1 MKKSFI
7 ILLAALL
14 LCGVFACGKT
24 ELPQQIET
32 VSATDAQNQ
41 PSTVA
46 PGSVQIEMADRP
58 AGTDAPTFSEENAR
72 PLSLEMDKNTG
83 WVYNGGW
90 QGRRWTHYHL
100 LVYADG
106 TAYLFTPNEVFALT
120 ENEETF
126 SLETR
131 LFRTPDDTKPALTLP
146 AGEVRLSTDGAAVK
160 IEIVSDP
167 FGVLAYDGLD
177 SRVLKTEQEGPGE
190 TRSEVNHYYLP
201 LEPGTKWFQYFDMGE
216 HQNACL
222 NMTIAE
228 DGAMNGTLR
237 FPDGT
242 QKNCALLGNREGFA
256 LVDESGETPELLFY
270 GIRRKPDEAYFE
282 TTRYETVRVAL
293 DPVRDPLELCGI
305 DAFELWREFG
315 QDTELPYIIGRD
327 LDAVILALIRDGWTD
342 RTLEV
347 ETLNPLFDGFF
358 AWLVKDGRTLF
369 IHTDFDYSQPYELS
383 NAFPDAFVLYD
394 TDGTVLEWGGSRP
407 LDHAIADGYKRPK
420 GAYFYSMDGVTGA
433 MITGEDQDAY
443 FLDDGRIA
451 IEFLPHEGGDGDV
464 DFQIVKVIP

>member
-14 LCGVFACGKT
+14 LCGVFACGT
-24 ELPQQIET
+24 EKEPTTPEK
-32 VSATDAQNQ
+32 SATEM
-41 PSTVA
+41 PSAVA
-46 PGSVQIEMADRP
+46 PEPVVSSVI
-58 AGTDAPTFSEENAR
+58 DAPAFSEENAR
-72 PLSLEMDKNTG
+72 PLSLETDKNTG

-90 QGRRWTHYHL
+90 QGWRWSHYHL

-106 TAYLFTPNEVFALT
+106 TACLFTPNEVFVLT
-120 ENEETF
+120 ENGETF

-131 LFRTPDDTKPALTLP
+131 LFRTADDTKPALTLP

-160 IEIVSDP
+160 IEIMSDP

-190 TRSEVNHYYLP
+190 TRSEVNRFYLP
-201 LEPGTKWFQYFDMGE
+201 LEPDTEWSRWFDMGE
-216 HQNACL
+216 RRNAYL
-222 NMTIAE
+222 SMTVGA
-228 DGAMNGTLR
+228 DGAMTGTLR

-242 QKNCALLGNREGFA
+242 ERPCTLVGNDNGYALIDA
-256 LVDESGETPELLFY
+256 SGEKPELLFY
-270 GIRRKPDEAYFE
+270 GIKAFDVEEYRAA
-282 TTRYETVRVAL
+282 RYELV
-293 DPVRDPLELCGI
+293 
-305 DAFELWREFG
+305 
-315 QDTELPYIIGRD
+315 ELPLDMVCDPFGLCAVDPFSIVRRDRRDGESELLTYMLGENLDTII
-327 LDAVILALIRDGWTD
+327 LSLIRDGWTD

-347 ETLNPLFDGFF
+347 ETLNPLFEGFF

-369 IHTDFDYSQPYELS
+369 IHTDYDFSQPYELS

-394 TDGTVLEWGGSRP
+394 TDGAVLEWGGSRP

-451 IEFLPHEGGDGDV
+451 IEFLPHEDGDGDV

>member
-46 PGSVQIEMADRP
+46 PGSVQIEAGEQP
-58 AGTDAPTFSEENAR
+58 AAANEAVFSAEDARA
-72 PLSLEMDKNTG
+72 LSLKTDRNTA
-83 WVYNGGW
+83 
-90 QGRRWTHYHL
+90 WTYQYEYDI
-100 LVYADG
+100 VVNENG
-106 TAYLFTPNEVFALT
+106 TAYLFTPKEVLVLI
-120 ENEETF
+120 ENGGTF
-126 SLETR
+126 LSETR
-131 LFRTPDDTKPALTLP
+131 LYRAKYDTEPVMTLP
-146 AGEVRLSTDGAAVK
+146 AGELRLLTDGETLK
-160 IEIVSDP
+160 IEVLSDP
-167 FGVLAYDGLD
+167 LGILTLD
-177 SRVLKTEQEGPGE
+177 SLNGRVLEKTEYH
-190 TRSEVNHYYLP
+190 VNADFNFFSAP

-216 HQNACL
+216 HQYACL

-242 QKNCALLGNREGFA
+242 QKNCTLLGNREGFA

-270 GIRRKPDEAYFE
+270 GIRRKPDEAYSE

-293 DPVRDPLELCGI
+293 DPIRDPLQLCGI

-443 FLDDGRIA
+443 FLDDGRVA
-451 IEFLPHEGGDGDV
+451 IEFLPHEDGDGDV

>member
-1 MKKSFI
+1 MKKNFI
-7 ILLAALL
+7 ILLAVLL

-46 PGSVQIEMADRP
+46 PGSVQIEAGEQP
-58 AGTDAPTFSEENAR
+58 AAANEAVFSAENAR
-72 PLSLEMDKNTG
+72 ALSLKTDRNT
-83 WVYNGGW
+83 V
-90 QGRRWTHYHL
+90 WTYQYGYDI
-100 LVYADG
+100 VVNENG
-106 TAYLFTPNEVFALT
+106 TAYLLTPNEVFVLIENGDTFLSETQLYRAKYDT
-120 ENEETF
+120 E
-126 SLETR
+126 
-131 LFRTPDDTKPALTLP
+131 PVMTLP
-146 AGEVRLSTDGAAVK
+146 AGELRLLTDGETLK
-160 IEIVSDP
+160 IEVLSDP
-167 FGVLAYDGLD
+167 LGILTLD
-177 SRVLKTEQEGPGE
+177 LLNGRVLEKTEYH
-190 TRSEVNHYYLP
+190 VNADFNFFSAP

-216 HQNACL
+216 HQYACL

-256 LVDESGETPELLFY
+256 IVDESGETPELLFY

-293 DPVRDPLELCGI
+293 DPICDPLELCGI

-315 QDTELPYIIGRD
+315 RDTELPYIIGGD

-347 ETLNPLFDGFF
+347 ETLNPLFEGFF

-369 IHTDFDYSQPYELS
+369 IHTDYDYSQPYELS

-394 TDGTVLEWGGSRP
+394 TDGTVLEWSGSRP

-420 GAYFYSMDGVTGA
+420 GVYFYSMDGVTGA

-451 IEFLPHEGGDGDV
+451 IEFLPHEDGDGDV